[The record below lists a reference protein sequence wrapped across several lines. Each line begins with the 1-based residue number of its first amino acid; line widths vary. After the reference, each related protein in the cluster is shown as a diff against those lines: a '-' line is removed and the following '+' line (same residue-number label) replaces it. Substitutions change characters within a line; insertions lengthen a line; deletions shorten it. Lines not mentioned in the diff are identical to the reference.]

1 MFKYPCNFQSFL
13 RFPKVMVIRYRFS
26 SLNLFTLVTCYPKA
40 TYGYFHFFFNV
51 NHLRCVES
59 LNFNMCL
66 SKIFMG
72 QKNLGLSL
80 VSVSK
85 ELLFFQLLVATRS
98 KFRSSR
104 RRVT

>member
-26 SLNLFTLVTCYPKA
+26 SLNLFTLVTPKQPMD
-40 TYGYFHFFFNV
+40 TFLFFFNV
-51 NHLRCVES
+51 NLLRCVES

-72 QKNLGLSL
+72 QKYLGLSL
-80 VSVSK
+80 
-85 ELLFFQLLVATRS
+85 
-98 KFRSSR
+98 
-104 RRVT
+104 